1 MKPALNLRALSE
13 VPRERRGRRP
23 SVLRLCGGVN
33 VRLPAV
39 MGVLNV
45 TPDSFSDGGRFL
57 ERAHAVEHAAAMAE
71 AGADIIDVG
80 GESTR
85 PGASAVPCEVELA
98 RVIPVIEE
106 LSGKLRVPLSI
117 DTRKAAVADAAL
129 KAGAVIVND
138 VSGLGFDPEI
148 ARVAARA
155 GAGLVLMHMRGTPEV
170 MTRLARYGDLVDEV
184 CRFLR
189 ARAALAEKAGVR
201 RFRIILD
208 PGLGFAKTATHNVEL
223 LARLP
228 RLCALGYPVL
238 VGASRKRF
246 VRAVAGAGR
255 EEVLFGSAAVDAIAV
270 AQGASIVRVHE
281 PGPARAVVRMA
292 AAVRRGMGPLGS
304 RR

>member
-1 MKPALNLRALSE
+1 MKPALKLRGLSE
-13 VPRERRGRRP
+13 VSHGRERLRP
-23 SVLRLCGGVN
+23 FVLRLGGGVK

-45 TPDSFSDGGRFL
+45 TPDSFSDGGRFFD
-57 ERAHAVEHAAAMAE
+57 RARAVEQALALAE

-85 PGASAVPCEVELA
+85 PGARAVACEVEIA

-106 LSGKLRVPLSI
+106 LAKRLKVPLSI
-117 DTRKAAVADAAL
+117 DTRKAAVASAAL
-129 KAGAVIVND
+129 GAGAVMVND

-155 GAGLVLMHMRGTPEV
+155 GAALVIMHMRGTPEV
-170 MTRLARYGDLVDEV
+170 MMRLARYRDLVGEV

-189 ARAALAEKAGVR
+189 ARAAFAEKAGVR
-201 RFRIILD
+201 RSRIILD
-208 PGLGFAKTATHNVEL
+208 PGLGFAKTRAHNLEL
-223 LARLP
+223 LACLP
-228 RLCALGYPVL
+228 RICALGYPVL
-238 VGASRKRF
+238 VGASRKSF
-246 VRAVAGAGR
+246 IRAIAGAGR
-255 EEVLFGSAAVDAIAV
+255 EELLFGSAAIDAIAV

-292 AAVRRGMGPLGS
+292 AAVARSLDRLGS
-304 RR
+304 